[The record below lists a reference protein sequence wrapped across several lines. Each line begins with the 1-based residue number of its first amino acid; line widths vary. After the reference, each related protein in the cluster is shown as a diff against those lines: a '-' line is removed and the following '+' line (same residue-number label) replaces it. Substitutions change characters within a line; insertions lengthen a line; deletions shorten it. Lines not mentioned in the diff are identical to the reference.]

1 MVRAGNRIV
10 WLAGLGA
17 AGLGLAVLAGGCQG
31 GGRSATSGGGGP
43 SPLFGQSYAPSQ
55 SEPPVENGGT
65 KRKTASR
72 AAAADSFD
80 DLDGGSA
87 PATTRSRS
95 RWLPGGDKAAAPGKS
110 LPVSARTDATLDD
123 EDAADR

>member
-10 WLAGLGA
+10 WLAGLGV

-31 GGRSATSGGGGP
+31 GGRSAASGGAGP
-43 SPLFGQSYAPSQ
+43 SPLFGQAYAPSQ
-55 SEPPVENGGT
+55 SEPPVEDGGS

-80 DLDGGSA
+80 DIDGGSA
-87 PATTRSRS
+87 PATTRGRS
-95 RWLPGGDKAAAPGKS
+95 RWLPGNDKEPAPRKA

-123 EDAADR
+123 DDAEQ